1 MLKYKILAK
10 LQKKF
15 SGVRK
20 DLLGLVADKM
30 AIKVTEENE
39 IDAAIEALDDLPI
52 SITDFANQMQQE
64 GDRRY
69 AAGKKDAKPKEE
81 HPNEDDPNEDD
92 PQDPPPP
99 PKKPGKGNNQGGNQ
113 NSELAKLTQMVANL
127 TTQFTAMQQSGTQKT
142 IAEQI
147 AAKAKVKGIP
157 AIFVKGR
164 MVEKVEDIDGLIEEI
179 AVDYAAHQ
187 QELANQGWAQ
197 ATPPAGGGNN
207 QQTKGSQKVDPDVV
221 NFSKAQA
228 EQANK
233 SQK

>member
-30 AIKVTEENE
+30 AIKVTEETE

-52 SITDFANQMQQE
+52 SITDFANQLQQE

-69 AAGKKDAKPKEE
+69 AAGKKDAKPKDDN
-81 HPNEDDPNEDD
+81 PGEDEPSEDD
-92 PQDPPPP
+92 PQDNPS
-99 PKKPGKGNNQGGNQ
+99 PKKPGKGNNQGGNP
-113 NSELAKLTQMVANL
+113 NSEIAKLTQMVANL
-127 TTQFTAMQQSGTQKT
+127 ATQFTAMQQSGNQKT

-147 AAKAKVKGIP
+147 AAKAKEKGIP

-164 MVEKVEDIDGLIEEI
+164 MVEKVEDIDNLIEEV
-179 AVDYAAHQ
+179 AVDYEAHQ

-197 ATPPAGGGNN
+197 TTPPAGGDNV
-207 QQTKGSQKVDPDVV
+207 QQKKSQKVDPDVV
-221 NFSKAQA
+221 KFAKAQA
-228 EQANK
+228 ENANK
-233 SQK
+233 SQSKN